1 MTQNRKAAA
10 KDAQFVEQPETAE
23 QARLAAKL
31 PARAKLLATV
41 ERIRPEDRA
50 RAGITQDMIE
60 RSQQD
65 NAKKGIEVVRGPWAA
80 TMDAD
85 VEDQVRVLDHDNNVV
100 LFSGSKAEYQRLQRA
115 LSADKGE

>member
-1 MTQNRKAAA
+1 MEKNRKAA

-23 QARLAAKL
+23 QARLAAKM

-50 RAGITQDMIE
+50 RAGITQEMIE
-60 RSQQD
+60 RSQQE
-65 NAKKGIEVVRGPWAA
+65 NTKKGIEVVRGPWAA
-80 TMDAD
+80 NAGAD

-100 LFSGSKAEYQRLQRA
+100 LFSGSAAEYKRLQRA
-115 LSADKGE
+115 VGADKEE